1 MQSLGGFCEGQHDGK
16 NGSVWRMALQPAEES
31 AARAA
36 APVTL
41 PSLSLTGTK
50 DARTVERMTRV
61 VEERPPLK
69 TSVTSIAKR
78 LRDERDE
85 WESPAD
91 KRRLPDEAPL
101 PRFLRE
107 TETLTAAQRGTVTHR
122 VLGLLDET
130 LLRDGK
136 LDEALAQLQAQNLLT
151 DAEKAVIRR
160 DWLRHFF
167 SSALGKRALASDT
180 LRREWSF
187 NLRGPYGSMIQGV
200 IDLCFLEDG
209 QWVLADYKTDDADG
223 ETLLRRYAL
232 QLRWYARALG
242 DITGIPV
249 KEAWL
254 FGLRAGE
261 SYPVELSEEVRN

>member
-1 MQSLGGFCEGQHDGK
+1 
-16 NGSVWRMALQPAEES
+16 MALQPAEEA
-31 AARAA
+31 AARTSAQA
-36 APVTL
+36 TP
-41 PSLSLTGTK
+41 PPLSLTGTE
-50 DARTVERMTRV
+50 DARTLERMTRV

-91 KRRLPDEAPL
+91 KRKLPDEAPL

-122 VLGLLDET
+122 VLGLLDEH
-130 LLRDGK
+130 LLREGK

-151 DAEKAVIRR
+151 DAEKAVIRL
-160 DWLRHFF
+160 DWLVHFY
-167 SSALGKRALASDT
+167 SSSLGKRALRSDT
-180 LRREWSF
+180 LHREWSF
-187 NLRGPYGSMIQGV
+187 NLLGPYGSMIQGV

-209 QWVLADYKTDDADG
+209 QWVLADYKTDNADG

-232 QLRWYARALG
+232 QLRWYARALAE
-242 DITGIPV
+242 ITGKPV
-249 KEAWL
+249 KEAYL
-254 FGLRAGE
+254 FGLRAGQ
-261 SYPVELSEEVRN
+261 SYPVPLETDLKH

>member
-1 MQSLGGFCEGQHDGK
+1 MQSLGGFSEGQHDGK
-16 NGSVWRMALQPAEES
+16 NGSVWRMALQAAEEA
-31 AARAA
+31 AARAT

-41 PSLSLTGTK
+41 PPLSLTGTE

-91 KRRLPDEAPL
+91 KRKLPDEAPL

-122 VLGLLDET
+122 VLGLLDEQ
-130 LLRDGK
+130 LLREGK
-136 LDEALAQLQAQNLLT
+136 LNEALSQLQARNLLT

-160 DWLRHFF
+160 DWLEGFF
-167 SSALGKRALASDT
+167 SSPLGKRALASGT

-187 NLRGPYGSMIQGV
+187 NLAGPYGRMIQGV
-200 IDLCFLEDG
+200 IDLCFLEEG

-223 ETLLRRYAL
+223 ETLLRRYSL

-242 DITGIPV
+242 EITGIPV
-249 KEAWL
+249 REACL

-261 SYPVELSEEVRN
+261 SYPVALEDVF